1 MTFEQRENGN
11 PKTQKEKKHF
21 AFLIYSFIALYKSI
35 VELIPSL
42 KKIFLLI
49 VETVLDLIPNFKA
62 IDLVEYP
69 SDISIEISISRLLN
83 FSIIFWG

>member
-1 MTFEQRENGN
+1 MH
-11 PKTQKEKKHF
+11 KMKIKHL
-21 AFLIYSFIALYKSI
+21 AFLIYSFIALYKAIS
-35 VELIPSL
+35 ELIPSL

-69 SDISIEISISRLLN
+69 SDISIEISISRLDN